1 MPTHYSTP
9 DYPAETE
16 PKSRFYPNQ
25 ESQTRPSIPSAPIPD
40 IFPQMSSAPGAQQFP
55 VPSPSTAARRIP
67 SKQNNG
73 DASYLM
79 HRHPI
84 LLQRLYDAA
93 DSHLSSYRINDF
105 IYDAY
110 PDYLSLRLMRDR
122 LLRENRTLTE
132 EFLHAG
138 CGTEWL
144 NLLTDTVLSELLCRK
159 RCSYRKP
166 SGDAN
171 TTSVRSAS
179 LS

>member
-1 MPTHYSTP
+1 MPTSYSEP
-9 DYPAETE
+9 GRPAKTE
-16 PKSRFYPNQ
+16 PLSRFYPSQ
-25 ESQTRPSIPSAPIPD
+25 EPQIPSAPFPGTIPR
-40 IFPQMSSAPGAQQFP
+40 MSAGMQSQTPPEHTSAPRT
-55 VPSPSTAARRIP
+55 PSEYKR
-67 SKQNNG
+67 G

-93 DSHLSSYRINDF
+93 DMHLSSYRNKDF

-122 LLRENRTLTE
+122 LLRENRPLTE
-132 EFLHAG
+132 EFLQAG

-144 NLLTDTVLSELLCRK
+144 NLLADTVLSELLCRK
-159 RCSYRKP
+159 RHTYRSP
-166 SGDAN
+166 SGDAS
-171 TTSVRSAS
+171 TTSVQSVS